1 MLALSAAADLLQACC
16 IMDSCVEL
24 VANFPGGLTKVF
36 HAILTLRQL
45 SWPEPV
51 QQLHDLIPSSTDVLL
66 KPYHR
71 TPTALID
78 ST

>member
-1 MLALSAAADLLQACC
+1 MLALSTTANLLQACW

-36 HAILTLRQL
+36 HAMLPLPQL

-51 QQLHDLIPSSTDVLL
+51 QQLHDLIPSTTDVLR
-66 KPYHR
+66 KPYPR
-71 TPTALID
+71 TPTSLTG